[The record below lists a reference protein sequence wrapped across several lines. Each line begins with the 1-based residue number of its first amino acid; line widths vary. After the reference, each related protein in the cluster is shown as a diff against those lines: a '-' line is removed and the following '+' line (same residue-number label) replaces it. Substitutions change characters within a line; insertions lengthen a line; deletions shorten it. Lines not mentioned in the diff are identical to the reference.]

1 MDCPRC
7 GLFNPPEASRCACGW
22 PLDGGLL
29 SALRK
34 RTPVGGSGNGRRLRI
49 AILIG
54 LAAALAVVRFLAAG
68 H

>member
-7 GLFNPPEASRCACGW
+7 GLFNPPEAPRCACGW
-22 PLDGGLL
+22 PLDGALL
-29 SALRK
+29 PAPRK
-34 RTPVGGSGNGRRLRI
+34 RTLVPGNGRRLRI

-54 LAAALAVVRFLAAG
+54 LAAALAVIRFLAAG